1 MKPIDT
7 DSIRAAEI
15 VLPCTD
21 LKETLDFFT
30 DVLGFR
36 IDMIYPADAP
46 RIAIVSGYGTRI
58 RLDRFADMAP
68 PTLSLACTDNELLSS
83 STSPLIAPNGSKIE
97 FHSVTTSLDLPPLE
111 SSLIVRKVADDGTWG
126 TGRAGMQYRDL
137 IPGRLGGR
145 YIVSHIRIPNGG
157 PVPDYVHHHHVLF
170 QMIYCYKGWVRL
182 VYEGQGPP
190 FIMEAGDCVL
200 QPPHIRHRV
209 LECSDGFEVVEIGCP
224 AEHATLV
231 DHDMELPTAE
241 LNPGRDFGGQPFNFH
256 KSADADWTPWRI
268 DGFEMRDTGISAAT
282 HDLVSVV
289 VVRSSGKPTEIRTR
303 HNTELLFNFVLAGS
317 MSLDCSDEKRR
328 DLVAGD
334 SYVIPADMSYTMSA
348 FSEDLEILEVTSP
361 ADFNTTL
368 I

>member
-1 MKPIDT
+1 MKPIDSHT
-7 DSIRAAEI
+7 FETAEI

-36 IDMIYPADAP
+36 IDMIYPADSP
-46 RIAIVSGYGTRI
+46 RIAIVSGYGTRL
-58 RLDRFADMAP
+58 RLDRDSDAVP
-68 PTLSLACTDNELLSS
+68 PTLSLACTDDKFISLSTAS
-83 STSPLIAPNGSKIE
+83 LMAPNGSRIE
-97 FHSVTTSLDLPPLE
+97 FRPVTTSLELAPLE
-111 SSLIVRKVADDGTWG
+111 SSLLVRKMADDGDWG

-145 YIVSHIRIPNGG
+145 YIVSHIRIPAGG
-157 PVPDYVHHHHVLF
+157 PVPDYVHHHHVVF

-182 VYEGQGPP
+182 VYEDQGPP

-209 LECSDGFEVVEIGCP
+209 LECSEGFEVVEIGCP

-231 DHDMELPTAE
+231 DHEMELPTADIRPE
-241 LNPGRDFGGQPFNFH
+241 RDFGGQPFNFH
-256 KSADADWTPWRI
+256 KSAGADWIPWRI
-268 DGFEMRDTGISAAT
+268 DGFEMRDTGIGVAT
-282 HDLVSVV
+282 NDLVSVV
-289 VVRSSGKPTEIRTR
+289 VVRPSGKPIEIRAR
-303 HNTELLFNFVLAGS
+303 HDTELLFNFVLEGS
-317 MSLDCSDEKRR
+317 ISLDCPGEKHW

-334 SYVIPADMSYTMSA
+334 SYVIPADMSYTLSA
-348 FSEDLEILEVTSP
+348 FSADLEILEITSP
-361 ADFNTTL
+361 ADFKTTL